1 MGFRMQT
8 AAFYLIPSR
17 FWQLMTGAL
26 CFELTSSARTPSDEP
41 QPEGIP
47 VLIWLAAECGVLA
60 LLLFSLLS
68 ARPLNMSAYGFPSNR
83 SKDLHMTFYFELGA
97 RVRALMDRPGCR
109 LGIHWRNFWNACGD
123 PARYVWMKSPQ
134 AISIRICWQKQKG

>member
-1 MGFRMQT
+1 MLPLCTSTWMGFRMQT

-47 VLIWLAAECGVLA
+47 VLIWLACGILTPCPCDVW
-60 LLLFSLLS
+60 
-68 ARPLNMSAYGFPSNR
+68 
-83 SKDLHMTFYFELGA
+83 
-97 RVRALMDRPGCR
+97 PG
-109 LGIHWRNFWNACGD
+109 D
-123 PARYVWMKSPQ
+123 DV
-134 AISIRICWQKQKG
+134 